1 MHQYRHLIDPLHT
14 VFVWD
19 DERMLESMVE
29 ALRCRDVARDVP
41 IACGQS
47 SFLRGFCE
55 MLIVNFEGMY
65 TDEHVPLVLRT
76 PAISDSDRIT
86 QIGSRAGALTTQRT
100 NLEVAGHLKT

>member
-14 VFVWD
+14 VVVLD
-19 DERMLESMVE
+19 DGRMLESMVE

-47 SFLRGFCE
+47 SFLRGFGE
-55 MLIVNFEGMY
+55 MLIVIFEGMC

-76 PAISDSDRIT
+76 PAISDSERTT
-86 QIGSRAGALTTQRT
+86 QIGSRAGALTIRRT
-100 NLEVAGHLKT
+100 SLEVAGHLKT